1 MRKIIVFLLCIACI
15 NGAFGLDYFVLE
27 KEYRFK
33 NEEVYAK
40 DLFKETPKDFL
51 LFRIPTSSNN
61 YQVKSSQIIK
71 TFENEGIVVGAEVP
85 IITFKRAFGGEQQ
98 GIKNY
103 ILSELLKEYKKNNI
117 QIQAIHLEQ
126 ITPVDF
132 KEDAIKSIDFP
143 AKLLKRNTGSF
154 DVIIGEQKGKQ
165 IRNRKVYFKYVIDAK
180 LQAIQSSEPISGRNG
195 VNYNNAHL
203 VWIPFEKI
211 SSPLMEEGEMG
222 RVAVRSYTPKDVII
236 TRDRLISKRVVKKG
250 DRILISVVEN
260 GVLLEFTLEAQKD
273 AAVGDVIKA
282 RVINGK
288 KTYEVEIIEEGKG
301 KLL

>member
-1 MRKIIVFLLCIACI
+1 M
-15 NGAFGLDYFVLE
+15 LE

-203 VWIPFEKI
+203 VWISFEKI

>member
-1 MRKIIVFLLCIACI
+1 M
-15 NGAFGLDYFVLE
+15 
-27 KEYRFK
+27 
-33 NEEVYAK
+33 
-40 DLFKETPKDFL
+40 

-71 TFENEGIVVGAEVP
+71 TFEDEGIVVGAEVP